1 MPVIAAAGPSA
12 YWYITRG
19 TGTIALILLSL
30 SVALGVANVRRLR
43 TERMPRFVVDA
54 VHRNVSLL
62 AMAFLLV
69 HIVTSVID
77 SFAPIGLVNAVIPF
91 TGTYRPLWLGF
102 GAIAFDLLLAVVITS
117 LLRRRFGYRAWRVTH
132 WAAYA
137 SWPVALLHGLGTGS
151 DTKQGWMLVIVAGCV
166 ILMIVA
172 VVARTTAGWPNHPVA
187 RLGALSASALVPL
200 GLLVWLPSGPLAAG
214 WAAKAGT
221 PASLLAAASSAS
233 GGGASSAS
241 GGSQSSGSQSSAP
254 AGFTAQT
261 SGTVSQSQGAEGNA
275 RVDISLNLSGQQLSN
290 LAIHL
295 HGQPIEGGGIEMTS
309 SEVTLGSQSHPNQY
323 SGRVTSL
330 NGTNIGAQVSDGQ
343 GHTLNLTAQLN
354 IDPNTGQASGT
365 VQAS

>member
-12 YWYITRG
+12 YWYLTRG
-19 TGTIALILLSL
+19 TGTIALILLTL

-43 TERMPRFVVDA
+43 TEQMPRFVLDA

-69 HIVTSVID
+69 HILTSVVD
-77 SFAPIGLVNAVIPF
+77 SFAPISLVNAVIPF
-91 TGTYRPLWLGF
+91 TGTYRPLWLGL
-102 GAIAFDLLLAVVITS
+102 GALGFDLMLAVVITS

-166 ILMIVA
+166 IVMIVA
-172 VVARTTAGWPNHPVA
+172 VVARATAGWPHHPVA
-187 RLGALSASALVPL
+187 RLGALSAAALVPL

-221 PASLLAAASSAS
+221 PASLLRATSSPTSAGTS
-233 GGGASSAS
+233 GA
-241 GGSQSSGSQSSAP
+241 SSGSQSSAP
-254 AGFTAQT
+254 ASFTAQA
-261 SGTVSQSQGAEGNA
+261 SGTVSQAQGNEGTA
-275 RVDISLNLSGQQLSN
+275 AVDISLNLSGQQLSN
-290 LAIHL
+290 LAIRL
-295 HGQPIEGGGIEMTS
+295 HGEPIEGGIQMTS
-309 SEVTLGSQSHPNQY
+309 SEVTLGSQSNPSQY

-330 NGTNIGAQVSDGQ
+330 EGTNIGAQVSDAH

-354 IDPNTGQASGT
+354 IDPNTGRASGT